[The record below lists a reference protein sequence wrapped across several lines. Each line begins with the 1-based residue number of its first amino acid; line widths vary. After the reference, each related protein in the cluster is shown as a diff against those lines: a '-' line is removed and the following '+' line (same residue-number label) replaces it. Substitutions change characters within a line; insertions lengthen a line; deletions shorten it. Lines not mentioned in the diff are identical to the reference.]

1 MISILIPT
9 YNAVCLSLIE
19 KMYKQ
24 AIALRI
30 PFEILLADDASCENI
45 RQQNRK
51 MTEWQGCRYLQ
62 QEENQGPARIRNY
75 LASEAR
81 YPYLLFLDSDVM
93 PVSDSFLEEYL
104 QVARTG
110 RVVCGGFI
118 YPRKSIPANAILR
131 YKYGMAVEEQSAGQR
146 NKEPYNR
153 FISMNFM
160 ICRDA
165 FLKVRFDETF
175 HLGYEDNLF
184 GMQLEQAGVEI
195 LHIDN
200 PVYHLVEE
208 NSEQFLMKIRRA
220 VRNLDGHIEQ
230 MHSHVKLLRWY
241 ACVKRLGMA
250 PLVAFLFRQIE
261 KRLVSNL
268 TSRKPSLKLFAFY
281 KLGYLCNFLSQ
292 KKPD

>member
-160 ICRDA
+160 KCRDA

-175 HLGYEDNLF
+175 HLGY
-184 GMQLEQAGVEI
+184 
-195 LHIDN
+195 
-200 PVYHLVEE
+200 
-208 NSEQFLMKIRRA
+208 
-220 VRNLDGHIEQ
+220 
-230 MHSHVKLLRWY
+230 
-241 ACVKRLGMA
+241 
-250 PLVAFLFRQIE
+250 
-261 KRLVSNL
+261 
-268 TSRKPSLKLFAFY
+268 
-281 KLGYLCNFLSQ
+281 
-292 KKPD
+292 

>member
-9 YNAVCLSLIE
+9 YNAVCLPLIE
-19 KMYKQ
+19 KVHSQ
-24 AIALRI
+24 AVALQI
-30 PFEILLADDASCENI
+30 PFEILLADDASCEDI

-51 MTEWQGCRYLQ
+51 IAEWQGCRYLQ
-62 QEENQGPARIRNY
+62 KEENQGPARIRNY
-75 LASEAR
+75 LASEAQ

-93 PVSDSFLEEYL
+93 PVSDFFIAEYL
-104 QVARTG
+104 KVARPG
-110 RVVCGGFI
+110 LVVCGGFV
-118 YPRKSIPANAILR
+118 YPRKNIPANAILR
-131 YKYGMAVEEQSAGQR
+131 YKYGMGAEQR
-146 NKEPYNR
+146 NREPYNR

-165 FLKVRFDETF
+165 FLKVCFDESF
-175 HLGYEDNLF
+175 HLGYEDTLF

-200 PVYHLVEE
+200 AVYHLVEE

-220 VRNLDGHIEQ
+220 VRNLDGHIDQ

-241 ACVKRLGMA
+241 TIVKRLQMV
-250 PLVAFLFRQIE
+250 PVVVFLFKHNE

-268 TSRKPSLKLFAFY
+268 TSQHPSLNLFAFY
-281 KLGYLCNFLSQ
+281 KLGYLCTFLSE
-292 KKPD
+292 KKSRQ

>member
-175 HLGYEDNLF
+175 HLGYEDTLF

-241 ACVKRLGMA
+241 ACVKRLGSGC
-250 PLVAFLFRQIE
+250 R
-261 KRLVSNL
+261 
-268 TSRKPSLKLFAFY
+268 
-281 KLGYLCNFLSQ
+281 
-292 KKPD
+292 

>member
-1 MISILIPT
+1 
-9 YNAVCLSLIE
+9 
-19 KMYKQ
+19 
-24 AIALRI
+24 
-30 PFEILLADDASCENI
+30 
-45 RQQNRK
+45 
-51 MTEWQGCRYLQ
+51 
-62 QEENQGPARIRNY
+62 
-75 LASEAR
+75 
-81 YPYLLFLDSDVM
+81 
-93 PVSDSFLEEYL
+93 
-104 QVARTG
+104 
-110 RVVCGGFI
+110 
-118 YPRKSIPANAILR
+118 
-131 YKYGMAVEEQSAGQR
+131 MAVEEQSAGQR

-175 HLGYEDNLF
+175 HLGYEDTLF

>member
-1 MISILIPT
+1 
-9 YNAVCLSLIE
+9 
-19 KMYKQ
+19 
-24 AIALRI
+24 
-30 PFEILLADDASCENI
+30 
-45 RQQNRK
+45 
-51 MTEWQGCRYLQ
+51 
-62 QEENQGPARIRNY
+62 
-75 LASEAR
+75 
-81 YPYLLFLDSDVM
+81 
-93 PVSDSFLEEYL
+93 
-104 QVARTG
+104 
-110 RVVCGGFI
+110 
-118 YPRKSIPANAILR
+118 
-131 YKYGMAVEEQSAGQR
+131 MAVEEQSAGQR

-175 HLGYEDNLF
+175 HLGYEDTLF

-250 PLVAFLFRQIE
+250 PLAAFLFRQIE

-268 TSRKPSLKLFAFY
+268 NDVNARIRTTKSVQFCRLSVRPSVRAVRRVSIRHASIHPL
-281 KLGYLCNFLSQ
+281 LCPVPPGLLQPVHWFRCARFPGVRSSC
-292 KKPD
+292 